1 MERKLYLYFGQ
12 NRKKMA
18 TLDLRQSVQ
27 NYIDTADNKLLKMIK
42 ALVESYHDDDE
53 RISVEQYNRE
63 LEASEAQIE
72 RGEFYT
78 QEQVR
83 QRIGEWEKE

>member
-1 MERKLYLYFGQ
+1 MEQNLYLYFDK
-12 NRKKMA
+12 NEREMS
-18 TLDLRQSVQ
+18 TLDLRKSVQ
-27 NYIDTADNKLLKMIK
+27 NYIDTADDRLLKMIK
-42 ALVESYHDDDE
+42 ALVETYHDDAE

-83 QRIGEWEKE
+83 QTIEEWENE

>member
-1 MERKLYLYFGQ
+1 MERKLYLYFPQ

-18 TLDLRQSVQ
+18 TLDLKQSVQ

-53 RISVEQYNRE
+53 RIGVEQYNRE

-83 QRIGEWEKE
+83 QNIEQWEKE